1 MHHACC
7 MHTIVCILHAIVS
20 TLHTMVCSLLTIAC
34 RLHSAGI
41 CIRSVNTPIGNAGL
55 NSGVDPGIT
64 GVDALHA
71 GCVAG
76 VDALK
81 NTP

>member
-1 MHHACC
+1 

-41 CIRSVNTPIGNAGL
+41 CIRNMNSPIGNTGL

-64 GVDALHA
+64 GVTGVDALHA
-71 GCVAG
+71 GCIAG

>member
-1 MHHACC
+1 

-41 CIRSVNTPIGNAGL
+41 CIRSVNSPIGNAGL

-71 GCVAG
+71 GFIAG
-76 VDALK
+76 IDALK

>member
-1 MHHACC
+1 MQPAYDR
-7 MHTIVCILHAIVS
+7 MQA
-20 TLHTMVCSLLTIAC
+20 AF
-34 RLHSAGI
+34 RRYI
-41 CIRSVNTPIGNAGL
+41 CIRSVNSPIANAGL

-71 GCVAG
+71 GCIAG